1 MTRATYGY
9 TVLDAF
15 VLVVDQDRG
24 PSVTN
29 DAEHVI
35 EDLSRAQVLTG
46 RRVLY
51 RDTDGRWDELL
62 VRDGVFVGFIAI
74 GAASPAGAIAK
85 AEGHHG

>member
-1 MTRATYGY
+1 VRATYDYAVHG
-9 TVLDAF
+9 AF
-15 VLVVDQDRG
+15 VLVIDQDSG

-29 DAEHVI
+29 DAENVI
-35 EDLSRAQVLTG
+35 EDLSRAGVLDG

-62 VRDGVFVGFIAI
+62 VRDGAFVGFIAL
-74 GAASPAGAIAK
+74 GAASPAGAVAK

>member
-1 MTRATYGY
+1 MRATYGY
-9 TVLDAF
+9 TVAGPY

-29 DAEHVI
+29 DAENVI
-35 EDLSRAQVLTG
+35 DDLSRAQVLAG

-62 VRDGVFVGFIAI
+62 VRDGAFAGFVAL
-74 GAASPAGAIAK
+74 GAASAAGALAK
-85 AEGHHG
+85 AEGRTP